1 MTQPDVSI
9 GLVGHIDHGKTTLTE
24 ALSGVWTDKHSEE
37 LKKGITIKLGYADT
51 TLYKCTKCKEPQ
63 CYTSLPKCPNC
74 EGKCEKTRTISF
86 VDAPGHETLMATMLS
101 GAAIIDGAVLVIA
114 ANEPCPSPQT
124 KEHLMAL
131 DIIGKDKIV
140 IVQNKIDLV
149 TKEQALENYKQIK
162 KFVKG
167 TVAESS
173 PIIPIS
179 AQKRQNIDAVIMAI
193 EKFIPTP
200 KRDSKSAA
208 KMLIARSFD
217 INKPGTKP
225 ADLNGGILGG
235 TLLAGKLKIGQKIE
249 ILPGVKLGGGKWQ
262 PVETE
267 IESLFAAG
275 KPEKSLHAG
284 GSIGIGTKLD
294 PAMTK
299 SDNLSGNLLGETG
312 KLPKLQTELV
322 IEPNLL
328 KRVVGLKDEIDV
340 SPIRVGEPLMLT
352 VGCTITVGVPTK
364 TDGKTATLKLKLPVC
379 PEKGEKIVISRQ
391 IEHRW
396 RLVGYGV
403 IK

>member
-24 ALSGVWTDKHSEE
+24 ALSGVWTDTHSEE

-51 TLYKCTKCKEPQ
+51 TFYKCKKCDAPVCYSPTK
-63 CYTSLPKCPNC
+63 
-74 EGKCEKTRTISF
+74 KCEACGGVCDAVRTISF

-101 GAAIIDGAVLVIA
+101 GAAIMDGAVLVIA

-131 DIIGKDKIV
+131 DIIGKEKVV

-149 TKEQALENYKQIK
+149 TKEQAMENYKQIK
-162 KFVKG
+162 AFVKG
-167 TVAESS
+167 TVAENS

-193 EKFIPTP
+193 ETHIPTP
-200 KRDSKSAA
+200 KRDVKSPP

-225 ADLNGGILGG
+225 KDLKGGVLGG
-235 TLLAGKLKIGQKIE
+235 ALIAGELKVGQTIE
-249 ILPGVKLGGGKWQ
+249 ILPGVKLGEGKWQ

-267 IESLFAAG
+267 IDTLFASG
-275 KPEKSLHAG
+275 KPQSSVHAG

-294 PAMTK
+294 PAMTR
-299 SDNLSGNLLGETG
+299 SDNLSGNLLGIKT
-312 KLPKLQTELV
+312 KLPPLRTELDLK
-322 IEPNLL
+322 PSLL
-328 KRVVGLKDEIDV
+328 KKVIGLKDEIDV
-340 SPIRVGEPLMLT
+340 APIRTNEPLMLT
-352 VGCTITVGVPTK
+352 VGCTITVGVTVK
-364 TDGKTATLKLKLPVC
+364 ADKNSIKLKLKLPVC
-379 PEKGEKIVISRQ
+379 AEKGDRVVISRQ

-396 RLVGYGV
+396 RLVGYGT
-403 IK
+403 IL